1 VEKQHQESQM
11 QPRGIPSLCRSQ
23 LVTFVDAAAS
33 STAHVQN
40 RSWQLMKMRRNFQQQ
55 PATP

>member
-1 VEKQHQESQM
+1 MLPH
-11 QPRGIPSLCRSQ
+11 GIQSLCRDQ
-23 LVTFVDAAAS
+23 LVAFVDAAAS